1 MEAFTSTNLSLEERS
16 TLIWEI
22 EEDLNQFPGE
32 ALSVKKKLIQSACL
46 KIATD
51 YPDFKKEVKSLSD
64 HLIENLEGNGTIDI
78 FSINELMESIRWEYE
93 VTPDDAEQL
102 MNNLKIEKQV
112 LNKTDYKKI
121 KAKIALKYEAALMK
135 ELNSVKPESISRWI
149 DETKKMGKVISNKV
163 YSRAVAIKKGK
174 TF

>member
-1 MEAFTSTNLSLEERS
+1 
-16 TLIWEI
+16 
-22 EEDLNQFPGE
+22 
-32 ALSVKKKLIQSACL
+32 
-46 KIATD
+46 
-51 YPDFKKEVKSLSD
+51 
-64 HLIENLEGNGTIDI
+64 
-78 FSINELMESIRWEYE
+78 MESIRWEYE